1 MQADASFDVLAEEA
15 VLVDEKTHSVS
26 TSEIPIALTRVE
38 GRQVAERWLTE
49 ARIARDVVRFALPPS
64 KLQLGAGDL
73 VSLDGDQL
81 EGSSVYRIDRIEQ
94 GALQLVEAVRID
106 REVYVAADM
115 SDEVASPPSF
125 VPPVPVLPVFL
136 DLPLMTG
143 DETPHAPFFAA
154 TAQPWP
160 GSIAIYQSPSDSDFK
175 LLDVMSVRSII
186 GFTESD
192 LSLAPSGRLDHG
204 PALRVKLLHGAL
216 SSVDT
221 QALLSGANLAAIG
234 DGSSGSW
241 ELFQFRDVKLVD
253 KDTYLLTARLRG
265 QFGTDGTIPDVWP
278 ENSLFILLNGI
289 PEQISLSRNLRRVA
303 QTYRVGPARRSVA
316 DPSYVEKVEA
326 FDGIGLRPYAPV
338 HLHAENTPEGAIVIK
353 WIRRTRIDGDDWDIP
368 EVPLGE
374 ETEGYLV
381 RVLKNGSVLREATVP
396 QAMWIYPLSEQA
408 ADGLT
413 GQYEVQV
420 SQMSATYGAGPAA
433 RIDLQA

>member
-15 VLVDEKTHSVS
+15 VLADERTHSVS

-64 KLQLGAGDL
+64 KLHLGAGDL

-81 EGSSVYRIDRIEQ
+81 EGTSVYRIDRVEQ
-94 GALQLVEAVRID
+94 GTLQVVEAVRID

-143 DETPHAPFFAA
+143 DETPYAPFFAA

-186 GFTESD
+186 GFTESG
-192 LSLAPSGRLDHG
+192 LKQAPSGRLDHG
-204 PALRVKLLHGAL
+204 PALRVKLLNGAL

-234 DGSSGSW
+234 DGSSGRW
-241 ELFQFRDVKLVD
+241 ELLQFRDVQLVN

-265 QFGTDGTIPDVWP
+265 QFGTDGTMPDLWP
-278 ENSLFILLNGI
+278 EDSLFVLLNGI

-303 QTYRVGPARRSVA
+303 QAYRIGPARRSVA

-326 FDGIGLRPYAPV
+326 FDGIGLRPYTPV
-338 HLHAENTPEGAIVIK
+338 HLSAETTPDGAIEIT

-374 ETEGYLV
+374 ETESYLV
-381 RVLKNGSVLREATVP
+381 RVVKNGFVLRETIVP
-396 QAMWIYPLSEQA
+396 QALWIYPLSEQA

-413 GQYEVQV
+413 GTYEVQV
-420 SQMSATYGAGPAA
+420 SQMSATYGPGPAA
-433 RIDLQA
+433 RIDLQI